1 MLSQQ
6 NEVRRLLADLF
17 PDRDKV
23 RGTCTTSQLQ
33 HFYAANTDDNLTS
46 QGLLDAHVAT
56 VGEVQEAVAFAGA
69 GQADG
74 SSAAHAPASP
84 RGRTN
89 ARMPSSSS
97 SDFIVLGD
105 DSDSDFVVHEEAASK
120 QGAA

>member
-23 RGTCTTSQLQ
+23 RGTCTTSRLQ

-69 GQADG
+69 G